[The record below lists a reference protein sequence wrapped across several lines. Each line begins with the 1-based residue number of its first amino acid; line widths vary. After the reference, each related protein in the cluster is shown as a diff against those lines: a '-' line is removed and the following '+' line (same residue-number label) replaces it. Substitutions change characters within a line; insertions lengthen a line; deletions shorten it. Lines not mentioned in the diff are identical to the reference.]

1 MLSFEL
7 SQVLALRLTLA
18 ILLLQ
23 LCLLIFKLLLQG
35 FELQFNQLQTLFG
48 LDFLLFQLDQTG
60 GILLQQR
67 LLLLQGHF
75 QFSQFFLGLLPF
87 ALQRSGLLNQ
97 TLEQFTGA
105 AQIMFNGGQFGTYQL
120 KVFPERIHLKG
131 IFFL

>member
-87 ALQRSGLLNQ
+87 TLQRSGLLNQ

-105 AQIMFNGGQFGTYQL
+105 AQIMFNAGQFGTYQL